1 MRVTLSIASEVQ
13 SLMLIKFESKR
24 AAPFQMQKENAAQ
37 LLSMMG
43 QGGKLEGSISGPELD
58 AALSRLETALANQ
71 SDLQAAVDDDEEE
84 REHVSL
90 SARAN
95 PLREMML
102 HARKLRTYVM
112 WSPD

>member
-1 MRVTLSIASEVQ
+1 
-13 SLMLIKFESKR
+13 MLIKFESKR
-24 AAPFQMQKENAAQ
+24 SAPFQMQQENAAQ

-43 QGGKLEGSISGPELD
+43 QGGKREGSVSGPELD
-58 AALSRLETALANQ
+58 AALSRLEAALAKQ
-71 SDLQAAVDDDEEE
+71 GDAQTPVDDEEEE

-90 SARAN
+90 SARAS

-102 HARKLRTYVM
+102 HAKKLQTYVM